1 MTGQHDH
8 RDPDLFTRGWA
19 KMLEVDGKAGELTYE
34 FLQDMAPEVARYFIE
49 FVFGEVYSRPGLDL
63 KTKELTT
70 IAILTVQGNCPTQLK
85 VHIHAALN
93 LGATREEVIETIVHT
108 ILYAGFPVALNALVV
123 AKEVFA
129 KRDAR
134 QQNNSK

>member
-1 MTGQHDH
+1 MT
-8 RDPDLFTRGWA
+8 DPTDPTPFERGWA
-19 KMLEVDGKAGELTYE
+19 KMLAVDGKAGELTYE
-34 FLQDMAPEVARYFIE
+34 FLQEMDPEMARYFIE
-49 FVFGEVYSRPGLDL
+49 FAFGEVYSRPGLDL

-70 IAILTVQGNCPTQLK
+70 VAILTVQGNVPTQLK

-93 LGATREEVIETIVHT
+93 LGATRQEVIEVIVHT

-134 QQNNSK
+134 QPDDAE